1 MSRTETRLGLM
12 YFKIETY
19 NQANYTLWANHTLW
33 ANYTLW
39 ANHTLLGSEN
49 RSTDKTVGKLCAG
62 KLYTLVGKENSSH
75 QMHYINFKTYFVK
88 YIRTFTKS
96 PTIQECL
103 DLIFFFFFFFTNVQ
117 F

>member
-1 MSRTETRLGLM
+1 MSRTETQLGLM

-19 NQANYTLWANHTLW
+19 NQ

-75 QMHYINFKTYFVK
+75 CINFKTYFVK

-103 DLIFFFFFFFTNVQ
+103 DFYFFYFLPMFSFELQ
-117 F
+117 FVFCSCF